1 MCHVDGAQALPA
13 GLQIA
18 ALAPHEALLFVHSL
32 CQGPGGVSVCL
43 VVPVFRA
50 DDAVLALLQGLTA
63 SPGEDGPLVARQTEH
78 AGPLRPG
85 HGGRGGG
92 HQT

>member
-1 MCHVDGAQALPA
+1 M
-13 GLQIA
+13 
-18 ALAPHEALLFVHSL
+18 
-32 CQGPGGVSVCL
+32 SVCL

-85 HGGRGGG
+85 HGGQGGG
-92 HQT
+92 GAPVVALLVVKELGGDSVQFCESQMPLCL